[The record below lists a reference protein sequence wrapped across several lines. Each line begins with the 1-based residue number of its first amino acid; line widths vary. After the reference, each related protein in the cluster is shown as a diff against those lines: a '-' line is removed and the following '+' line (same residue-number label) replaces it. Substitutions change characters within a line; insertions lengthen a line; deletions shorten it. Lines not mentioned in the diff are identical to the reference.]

1 MMPNKLWNSF
11 TAAPH
16 RVMFFGGAVQ
26 AVAAMLWWL
35 YELVTR
41 FGIVGHPATWPI
53 APVAAHAYLMV
64 YGLFS
69 FFMFGFLMTVFPRWM
84 GGREIPAQRYVPAF
98 LLLMLG
104 AAGFYAGLLGSHI
117 VLVVA
122 TAGTLLGWGT
132 GLYALLRVLLDTQR
146 PDKRHPTVI
155 LIAFS
160 LGWCSIASY
169 LIWLLNDN
177 AFCLRL
183 AVQGGLW
190 LFLLPVFASVAH
202 RMFPFFTSSA
212 LPQYVIRNPNW
223 PWWTILA
230 ASVMHTLLQ
239 LANAG
244 SWLWICDFAL
254 SFSALY
260 LSYCWG
266 FYRSLR
272 IPLLAVLHIGF
283 AWMGIAML
291 LFGIQDLMS
300 VIDAGTVP
308 VWGLAPLHALTIG
321 CFATL
326 LIGMGTRVTLGH
338 SGLPMQVDR
347 PIVLMFAGIQLA
359 ALLRMLADMLPGQ
372 SSYWLYVAAAAVW
385 LACFAPWVLRYLP
398 VYMRPRVDG
407 QAG

>member
-26 AVAAMLWWL
+26 TVAAMLWWL
-35 YELVTR
+35 FELVTR

-53 APVAAHAYLMV
+53 APVAAHAYLMI

-84 GGREIPAQRYVPAF
+84 SGREIPAQRYMPAF

-104 AAGFYAGLLGSHI
+104 TAGFYAGMLGSHP
-117 VLVVA
+117 VLVAAVVC
-122 TAGTLLGWGT
+122 TLLGWAT
-132 GLYALLRVLLDTQR
+132 GLYALLRVLLDSR
-146 PDKRHPTVI
+146 YPDKRHPTVT

-160 LGWCSIASY
+160 LGWCGLASY

-177 AFCLRL
+177 AAFLRF
-183 AVQGGLW
+183 AIQGGLW

-202 RMFPFFTSSA
+202 RMFPFFTGSA
-212 LPQYVIRNPNW
+212 LPQYVVPRHVW

-230 ASVMHTLLQ
+230 ASATHAMLQ
-239 LANAG
+239 LVGLPN
-244 SWLWICDFAL
+244 WQWVCDLAL
-254 SFSALY
+254 SFAALY
-260 LSYCWG
+260 MSYSWG
-266 FYRSLR
+266 FFRSLR

-291 LFGIQDLMS
+291 LFGIQDILP
-300 VIDAGTVP
+300 VIDAGAVP

-326 LIGMGTRVTLGH
+326 MIGMGTRVTLGH

-359 ALLRMLADMLPGQ
+359 ALLRMLADMLPGH
-372 SSYWLYVAAAAVW
+372 SSYWLYVAAAVVW
-385 LACFAPWVLRYLP
+385 LACFVPWVLRYLP
-398 VYMRPRVDG
+398 AYMRPRVDG